1 MKSFLN
7 SPSRPPSR
15 GLSRALEVPGQACD
29 GEDRQ

>member
-1 MKSFLN
+1 MKSFMN

-15 GLSRALEVPGQACD
+15 DLLRVCEVPGQACD